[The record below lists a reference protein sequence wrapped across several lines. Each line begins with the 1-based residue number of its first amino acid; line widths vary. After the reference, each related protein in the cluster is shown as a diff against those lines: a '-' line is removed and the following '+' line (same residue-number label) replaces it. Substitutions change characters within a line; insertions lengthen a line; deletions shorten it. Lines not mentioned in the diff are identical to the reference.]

1 MRAVVLDSYGGPDV
15 LVVREVPDPV
25 AGPEEV
31 VVDLAASALNRGDL
45 LQREGKYPQPGPKPD
60 VEIPGLEFA
69 GRVRSVGP
77 RVTRWKV
84 GDAVMG
90 IVAGGGYGEQLV
102 VHERQA
108 IPVPAGMD
116 PADAAAIPEVWL
128 TAWDA
133 LVLQGGL
140 RPGDTALV
148 HAGAS
153 GVGTAAIQLVTAA
166 NARIVVTCSAGKVDR
181 CLELGA
187 DRAVDYR
194 GGDVAGAVREVSGGR
209 GADVILDV
217 VGGENLDAN
226 LDALAL
232 RGRLIQ
238 VGTMG
243 QAAAP
248 LALFKLMTKRASITG
263 TVLRS
268 RPLEEKAAL
277 AQRFAREVV
286 PLFES
291 GRFRPVI
298 DRRFA
303 LSDVAAAHEYLASN
317 ASVGKVLLDVRS

>member
-1 MRAVVLDSYGGPDV
+1 MKAVVLHSYGGPEV

-31 VVDLAASALNRGDL
+31 VVDVAATALNRGDL
-45 LQREGKYPQPGPKPD
+45 AQRVGKYPQPGPKPAF
-60 VEIPGLEFA
+60 EIPGLEFA
-69 GRVRSVGP
+69 GRVRSTGE
-77 RVTRWKV
+77 RVTRWKA

-90 IVAGGGYGEQLV
+90 IVAGGGYGQQLV
-102 VHERQA
+102 IHERQA

-133 LVLQGGL
+133 LVLQGAL

-166 NARIVVTCSAGKVDR
+166 GAHIVVTCSAAKVDR

-194 GGDVAGAVREVSGGR
+194 GGDVAGAVAGVSGGR
-209 GADVILDV
+209 GADVVLDV
-217 VGGENLDAN
+217 IGGENLNAN

-232 RGRLIQ
+232 RGRLVQ

-243 QAAAP
+243 EAAASLP
-248 LALFKLMTKRASITG
+248 LFKLMSKRASIIG

-268 RPLEEKAAL
+268 RPLEEKVVL

-298 DRRFA
+298 DSRFA
-303 LSDVAAAHEYLASN
+303 LSEIGAAHEYLESN
-317 ASVGKVLLDVRS
+317 ASVGKVLINVNA